1 MAYGHAER
9 NLAAVRRLEAETQEL
24 LSNLPVVPALGSR
37 ADCDRPQRR
46 AHNTPTRQRLAERA
60 TSMIMAYDTAP

>member
-24 LSNLPVVPALGSR
+24 LSNLPPSRPWAVAL
-37 ADCDRPQRR
+37 AATDRKGELTTPRR
-46 AHNTPTRQRLAERA
+46 VSAWRSGPR
-60 TSMIMAYDTAP
+60 P

>member
-24 LSNLPVVPALGSR
+24 LNSLPQSRLWPVAL
-37 ADCDRPQRR
+37 A
-46 AHNTPTRQRLAERA
+46 A
-60 TSMIMAYDTAP
+60 TDGKGELTAPERVSAWDAGPRP